1 MVAGLDMFADLG
13 INEDL
18 TNTPTSS
25 ISEFAW
31 NNLKNLVQESGE
43 TINEAEV
50 KKMLA
55 EQGITEQ
62 VWNNMTDQM
71 RENTLRCKGFL

>member
-1 MVAGLDMFADLG
+1 MFADLG
-13 INEDL
+13 IADDL
-18 TNTPTSS
+18 MNTPTSS

-43 TINEAEV
+43 TVNEAEV
-50 KKMLA
+50 KKML
-55 EQGITEQ
+55 ESTGITEQ
-62 VWNNMTDQM
+62 IWNNMTDQM

>member
-13 INEDL
+13 IADDL
-18 TNTPTSS
+18 MNTPTSS

-43 TINEAEV
+43 TVNEAEV
-50 KKMLA
+50 KKML
-55 EQGITEQ
+55 ESTGITEQ
-62 VWNNMTDQM
+62 IWNNMTDQM

>member
-1 MVAGLDMFADLG
+1 MS
-13 INEDL
+13 
-18 TNTPTSS
+18 NTYTQAPLFEQSGGT
-25 ISEFAW
+25 IS
-31 NNLKNLVQESGE
+31 
-43 TINEAEV
+43 NEAEV

-71 RENTLRCKGFL
+71 KENTLRCKGFL